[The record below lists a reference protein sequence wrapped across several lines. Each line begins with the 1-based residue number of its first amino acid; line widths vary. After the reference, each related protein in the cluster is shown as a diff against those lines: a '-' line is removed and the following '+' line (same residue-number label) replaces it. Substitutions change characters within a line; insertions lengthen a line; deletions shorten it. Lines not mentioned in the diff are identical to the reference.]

1 MPWISK
7 NSDTGRDTDAGNSC
21 FLVGHDDLDDD
32 DDDDI
37 DGDDGDGD
45 DDDIDGEDGDGGDDD
60 IDGEDCT
67 IICWVISQPTRWSG
81 KDYSVQWKWIR
92 LFLLASDGNLWSV
105 LPLCYPP
112 KLHTYFIPI
121 INDSACL
128 IG

>member
-7 NSDTGRDTDAGNSC
+7 SSDTGRDTDAGYSC
-21 FLVGHDDLDDD
+21 FMVGHDDLDDE

-37 DGDDGDGD
+37 GDIGGD
-45 DDDIDGEDGDGGDDD
+45 DDDDD

-92 LFLLASDGNLWSV
+92 LFLLASDGNLGSV
-105 LPLCYPP
+105 LPP
-112 KLHTYFIPI
+112 KTTYISHS
-121 INDSACL
+121 NYK
-128 IG
+128 